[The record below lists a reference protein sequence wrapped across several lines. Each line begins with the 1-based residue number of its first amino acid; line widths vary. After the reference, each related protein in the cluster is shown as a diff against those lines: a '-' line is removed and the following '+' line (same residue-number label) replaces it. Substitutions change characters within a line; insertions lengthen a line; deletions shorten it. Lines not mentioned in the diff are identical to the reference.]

1 MWSPVSKLIRY
12 FLLRVQVTF
21 VPLELMYGIWWSLF
35 SSSPS
40 PSTTALLAQPLTV
53 LAWLG
58 LPRTVLRLALD
69 LTQTLRHLDD
79 HILHESCHRPSL
91 NDADARSIGSGLSP
105 QHKPVQA
112 DATRSRR
119 PSGSVPGSRRKHGR
133 ALSFGAW
140 RVFKV
145 VRCYAANRQHTNHQ
159 TDQPTNQTSD

>member
-1 MWSPVSKLIRY
+1 MWSPVSKLIWYY

-69 LTQTLRHLDD
+69 LTLTLRHLDD
-79 HILHESCHRPSL
+79 HILHESCCL
-91 NDADARSIGSGLSP
+91 NDADARSIESELSP
-105 QHKPVQA
+105 QRKPVQA

-145 VRCYAANRQHTNHQ
+145 VRCYAANQQHTNHR
-159 TDQPTNQTSD
+159 TNQPIN